1 MQEWKMQDQYTR
13 AENAGLES
21 VVPICRGGNCRTGKY
36 GKRHCICMEN
46 HLLLM
51 SPAKCKYSSHRVMFV
66 ASVATV
72 SCQQREAKYL
82 IFTTFSAELDAGKF
96 VLIAKSED

>member
-1 MQEWKMQDQYTR
+1 MQDQYTR

-36 GKRHCICMEN
+36 GKGHRMEN

-51 SPAKCKYSSHRVMFV
+51 SPAKYKYSSHLVLFV
-66 ASVATV
+66 ASVAIV
-72 SCQQREAKYL
+72 SCRQREAKFL